1 MKKKKAESPA
11 IQAQEIVQNGVHN
24 EAPISDSQAA
34 KAVNGQQSRAKD
46 NNHDQVIEPSAR
58 VSEAESNDPSSVE
71 TKVEQ
76 AASQIE
82 CLRLQEA
89 EVEYRVY
96 ENELQM
102 PDIMRLIQKDLS
114 EPYSIYTY
122 RYFIHNWPH
131 LCFMVRQLFG
141 RRIVLKKSIKKYS
154 LLSLR
159 VALLLKPLVTSICP
173 LKILSDYFRLFY
185 TVNIQNLKES
195 ERIYKGQKRFTKG
208 FF

>member
-46 NNHDQVIEPSAR
+46 NNCDQVIEPSA
-58 VSEAESNDPSSVE
+58 SESNDPSSVE

-82 CLRLQEA
+82 CLRLQET

-131 LCFMVRQLFG
+131 LCFMVRHCFG
-141 RRIVLKKSIKKYS
+141 HR
-154 LLSLR
+154 
-159 VALLLKPLVTSICP
+159 LVFKNSQKNTH
-173 LKILSDYFRLFY
+173 FY
-185 TVNIQNLKES
+185 RYE
-195 ERIYKGQKRFTKG
+195 
-208 FF
+208 

>member
-131 LCFMVRQLFG
+131 LCFMVRHFLG
-141 RRIVLKKSIKKYS
+141 VELYWKK
-154 LLSLR
+154 
-159 VALLLKPLVTSICP
+159 P
-173 LKILSDYFRLFY
+173 
-185 TVNIQNLKES
+185 
-195 ERIYKGQKRFTKG
+195 
-208 FF
+208 